1 MDALKSEMINWILSL
16 KDESQVLKIFTL
28 MKKSLN
34 QKQGGSI
41 NTQDLVR
48 QPGFGKHIFKGIS
61 DDFNEPID
69 DFKEYMP

>member
-1 MDALKSEMINWILSL
+1 MIDWILSL

-28 MKKSLN
+28 MKKNLN
-34 QKQGGSI
+34 QKQDGST

-48 QPGFGKHIFKGIS
+48 QPGSGKHIFKGIS